1 MSGASE
7 TTVGIAGLGLIGT
20 AVAGRL
26 AAAGFGLIGY
36 DVDPGKRA
44 GFAARGAVATDLA
57 DLWRRADRVVVA
69 VFDTAQVAEVLAA
82 ADVDRPRTAIVMTT
96 CDPARLAA
104 IGEAVAAEGVAVI
117 EAPISGSSGQLAG
130 GTATIL
136 AAGAADAVAA
146 QADLFAAIAGRTI
159 EVGKLGDGNR
169 TKLAINLVL
178 GLNRAALA
186 EGLVLAER
194 LGLDP
199 AAFLEAAK
207 GSAAYSQVMDIKG
220 GMMVEGRFAP
230 QGRIVQSAK
239 DFALI
244 AAAGGERL
252 PFAALYR
259 TLMAEAIAAGD
270 GDLDNAAVIRAI
282 RRRVADEHGTDGAAA
297 GPIDLP

>member
-1 MSGASE
+1 MSGAPE
-7 TTVGIAGLGLIGT
+7 GTVGIAGLGLIGT

-26 AAAGFGLIGY
+26 TAAGFTLIGY
-36 DVDPGKRA
+36 DVDPAKRA
-44 GFAARGAVATDLA
+44 AFAERGAVATDLA
-57 DLWRRADRVVVA
+57 DLWRRSGRVVVA

-82 ADVDRPRTAIVMTT
+82 AGAAGPRTAVVMTT
-96 CDPARLAA
+96 CDPDRIADIGAA
-104 IGEAVAAEGVAVI
+104 ATAAGTAVV

-136 AAGAADAVAA
+136 AAGAPDAVAA

-159 EVGKLGDGNR
+159 EVGRLGDGNR

-244 AAAGGERL
+244 AATGGDRL
-252 PFAALYR
+252 PFAALYG

-282 RRRVADEHGTDGAAA
+282 RRRVGGEDGTEARGGGSD
-297 GPIDLP
+297 